1 MNQTAKPWLKQYPD
15 DVKTEIEVPDIT
27 LNELFEQAVDRFPK
41 HDALSFYGL
50 TTRYQEL
57 SGQINRFASALQQ
70 DGIKK
75 SDRIALMLPNCPQ
88 YIISYYATL
97 KIGATVT
104 QVNPML
110 VERELEFLL
119 NDSGAET
126 IVIYDAVYP
135 VLKKIQANTAVKNV
149 IVVSLV
155 PNEKTFEPDRKFETV
170 LESGTGQLKKPD
182 INPKKDVAILQYTGG
197 TTGRSKGAMLTH
209 RNIVAN
215 TLQVTEFFKHSSE
228 FGKESILTVLPLFH
242 VFGMTSCMNYGLYLG
257 AKLILLPRFEV
268 EEVLNTVKKEQPS
281 FFPGVPTMY
290 IAIAN
295 HPDAE
300 NYNIDSIRTCNSG
313 GSAMP
318 LEVMKKYEAKTG
330 AQVLEG
336 YGLSETSPVT
346 HANPAFAERKPGSI
360 GIPLPSTEYKI
371 VDIATGKE
379 EMSDGEEGEIIIRG
393 PQVMKGYWNMPEE
406 TEKTLRDGWL
416 YTGDIARMDEDGY
429 AYIVDRK
436 KDMIIASGYNI
447 YPREVEE
454 VLYLHPSIVEAA
466 VIGVPDQYRGETV
479 KAVVVLKEGETA
491 NSEAIIAH
499 CQKYMAA
506 YKVPKLVE
514 FREELPKSTVGKI
527 LRRSVRE
534 AETAGKAGS

>member
-1 MNQTAKPWLKQYPD
+1 MSSPAKPWFKHYPE
-15 DVKTEIEVPDIT
+15 DVNTEVHVPDIT
-27 LNELFEQAVDRFPK
+27 LNELFEQTVERFPK

-50 TTRYQEL
+50 TTRYREL
-57 SGQINRFASALQQ
+57 SDQIDRFASALQR
-70 DGIKK
+70 DGVRKG
-75 SDRIALMLPNCPQ
+75 DRVAVMLPNCPQ
-88 YIISYYATL
+88 YVIAYYAIL
-97 KIGATVT
+97 KIGAIVT

-110 VERELEFLL
+110 VERELQALL
-119 NDSGAET
+119 NDSGSET
-126 IVIYDAVYP
+126 IIIYDAIYP
-135 VLKKIQANTAVKNV
+135 LLKKIQKNTEVHRV
-149 IVVSLV
+149 IVTSPL
-155 PNEKTFEPDRKFETV
+155 PSKKTFEPDHKFDDV
-170 LESGTGQLKKPD
+170 LASGTSEIVNPG
-182 INPKKDVAILQYTGG
+182 INPADDVAILQYTGG

-215 TLQVTEFFKHSSE
+215 TLQVTEFFKYSSE

-242 VFGMTSCMNYGLYLG
+242 VFGMTSCMNYGLHLG

-268 EEVLNTVKKEQPS
+268 DEVLNTIKNEQPS

-290 IAIAN
+290 VAITN
-295 HPDAE
+295 YPEAE
-300 NYNIDSIRTCNSG
+300 SYNIDSIRTCNSG

-371 VDIATGKE
+371 MDLATGKE
-379 EMSDGEEGEIIIRG
+379 EVATGEEGEIVIRG

-406 TEKTLRDGWL
+406 TDKTLRDGWL
-416 YTGDIARMDEDGY
+416 FTGDIARMDEDGY

-454 VLYLHPSIVEAA
+454 VLYLHPDVVEAA
-466 VIGVPDQYRGETV
+466 VIGAPDQYRGETV
-479 KAVVVLKEGETA
+479 KAVVVLKEGATPDA
-491 NSEAIIAH
+491 DSVIAH

-506 YKVPKLVE
+506 YKVPKKVE
-514 FREELPKSTVGKI
+514 FRDDLPKSAVGKI
-527 LRRSVRE
+527 LRRAVRE
-534 AETAGKAGS
+534 AETSSHSG